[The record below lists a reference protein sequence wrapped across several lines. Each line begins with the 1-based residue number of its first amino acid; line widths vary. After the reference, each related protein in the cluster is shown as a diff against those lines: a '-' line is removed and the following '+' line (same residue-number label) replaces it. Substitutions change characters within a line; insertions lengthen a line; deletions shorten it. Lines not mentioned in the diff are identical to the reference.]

1 MEQLRDRLSIL
12 QGVPTPDPDFAVVD
26 ELACWMLHSMAISG
40 ASLKETSF
48 FFTKLESPYAS

>member
-1 MEQLRDRLSIL
+1 MSQLRDQLSVL
-12 QGVPTPDPDFAVVD
+12 SNTPTPDPDFAVID

-48 FFTKLESPYAS
+48 FFTKLESPYVS